1 MPKIVP
7 EHDLISIEREIAAFP
22 NGVGL
27 AALEASLAASGV
39 AIQRRSLQR
48 RLTLLIE
55 NGRIAAAGALKGRV
69 YRPIASE
76 RAANEEASPISP
88 IPLSALGSEVR
99 HAVARPIQDREPVG
113 YRREFLLSYPHAG
126 PYLDQ
131 ATRDRLHRIGRAHQ
145 GDLPAGTLA
154 RQLLGRLLIDLS
166 WASSHL
172 EGNTYSVLETERL
185 IAFGQAAEGKN
196 TFETQMILNHKQAIE
211 FLVESIGE
219 LGFDAYSMLN
229 LHALLSDNLLANPAA
244 GRLFGVRVGGP
255 VPEVLRPWA
264 TGDAAGDR
272 LLALADA
279 TEHEVRA
286 VPFGD
291 GGVIV
296 WSLDVTEQRRAADR
310 LASSERLALIGQM
323 LAQITHEVRNP
334 LAGIKGA
341 AQYLQGQPM
350 AATVLTELV
359 RAERTGSGA
368 PATLVFSGPPGTGKT
383 STARMLAAALNATE
397 GYAWD
402 LAAIVEVDAATNNGV
417 DHIRSLVQSTEYAV
431 TTRHRTYVLD
441 ECHALTS
448 DAWKALLKALE
459 SPPPATTWVLVTT
472 EPSQVPDA
480 VLSRAVDIP
489 FRAIDVESIERR
501 LVAICQ
507 AEAIPG
513 ELDAI
518 RLVARRAG
526 GGMRDAIM
534 ALDRLRLAGPVTV
547 DAYEALYGVGMAA
560 PSYPV
565 SYTHLTLPT
574 SDLV

>member
-1 MPKIVP
+1 MTQP
-7 EHDLISIEREIAAFP
+7 
-22 NGVGL
+22 L
-27 AALEASLAASGV
+27 A
-39 AIQRRSLQR
+39 
-48 RLTLLIE
+48 LT
-55 NGRIAAAGALKGRV
+55 
-69 YRPIASE
+69 YRPRTFA
-76 RAANEEASPISP
+76 
-88 IPLSALGSEVR
+88 
-99 HAVARPIQDREPVG
+99 
-113 YRREFLLSYPHAG
+113 
-126 PYLDQ
+126 
-131 ATRDRLHRIGRAHQ
+131 
-145 GDLPAGTLA
+145 
-154 RQLLGRLLIDLS
+154 DLS
-166 WASSHL
+166 
-172 EGNTYSVLETERL
+172 
-185 IAFGQAAEGKN
+185 
-196 TFETQMILNHKQAIE
+196 
-211 FLVESIGE
+211 
-219 LGFDAYSMLN
+219 
-229 LHALLSDNLLANPAA
+229 
-244 GRLFGVRVGGP
+244 
-255 VPEVLRPWA
+255 
-264 TGDAAGDR
+264 
-272 LLALADA
+272 
-279 TEHEVRA
+279 
-286 VPFGD
+286 
-291 GGVIV
+291 
-296 WSLDVTEQRRAADR
+296 
-310 LASSERLALIGQM
+310 
-323 LAQITHEVRNP
+323 
-334 LAGIKGA
+334 
-341 AQYLQGQPM
+341 GQPM

-489 FRAIDVESIERR
+489 FRAIDVDSIERR

-560 PSYPV
+560 PSYLDAITAGDLPGALGIASAYAAGTGEPELLV
-565 SYTHLTLPT
+565 DEVLELLAERMADGTGGTVAVTATRRLWEVRARLRSHPLGARAAIGAVTAELVDALGAKVAHTHGQHPSTQPEPI
-574 SDLV
+574 DLAAVLGRK